1 MTTLTAHYR
10 EVIERLPTDSTL
22 ILRGISW
29 AEYEELIEAVG
40 EAPGLR
46 ISYDQGMMQIV
57 TLSSEHK
64 SFARLIERLVDR
76 LSSRLRIKV
85 LSSGSATMKHSRCC
99 RNPTLT
105 FTFRVQPLSGTESSL
120 TSQTTHHRMSWLRS
134 ISITIHYPSFRFM
147 RRWV

>member
-29 AEYEELIEAVG
+29 AEYEELTEAVG

-46 ISYDQGMMQIV
+46 ISYDQGTMQIV

-120 TSQTTHHRMSWLRS
+120 TSQTTRHRISWLRS

>member
-46 ISYDQGMMQIV
+46 ISYDQGMM
-57 TLSSEHK
+57 
-64 SFARLIERLVDR
+64 
-76 LSSRLRIKV
+76 
-85 LSSGSATMKHSRCC
+85 
-99 RNPTLT
+99 
-105 FTFRVQPLSGTESSL
+105 
-120 TSQTTHHRMSWLRS
+120 
-134 ISITIHYPSFRFM
+134 
-147 RRWV
+147 